1 MTKQQIQAKNSTIT
15 SQEEILIVKRVSRL
29 VESSQS
35 TKQMKRINN
44 LYEKIISIDNLQLAA
59 IKARKGKEKQKG
71 VMIFDKNKE
80 DYLNSLHEVLKSDTY
95 KTSTYTVFT
104 IYEPKER
111 IIYRLPF
118 FPDRIVKDCL
128 MARLGKTF

>member
-1 MTKQQIQAKNSTIT
+1 MAKVL
-15 SQEEILIVKRVSRL
+15 QKKWKKKDL
-29 VESSQS
+29 
-35 TKQMKRINN
+35 
-44 LYEKIISIDNLQLAA
+44 LQL
-59 IKARKGKEKQKG
+59 KGKEKQKG